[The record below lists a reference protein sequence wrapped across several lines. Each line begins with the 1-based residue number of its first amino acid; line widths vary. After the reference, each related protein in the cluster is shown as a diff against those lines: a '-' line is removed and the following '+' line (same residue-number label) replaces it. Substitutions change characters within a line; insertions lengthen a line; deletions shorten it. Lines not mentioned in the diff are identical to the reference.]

1 MKILHVITTISL
13 GGAEKQL
20 LTLAK
25 EQIAQGNIVL
35 VIYLQGVPEL
45 REDFLE
51 CGVRVERAAGS
62 WIFQWFS
69 VRDKIRIHKP
79 DIVHSHLP
87 RAELMTLGN
96 RHRVNSRHN
105 TEPFFP
111 GAPRLISSVLG
122 RIASRRTGLISIS
135 HAVSEYIDLH
145 TEVSLKSLR
154 RTIHYGIDIPSTR
167 GEQIDRNEWRESNFS
182 LKRET
187 VLLGTIARLV
197 PQKNLPFL
205 ISASAELVKEIP
217 KLKVIILGEGTERPK
232 LEDLIKQLGVE
243 EVVLLPGRR
252 ADISSFLQALDV
264 FVLTSNYEGLGLVL
278 LEAIACGV
286 PVVASRNSA
295 IVEVILDGEGLLYQT
310 HNQSDFIKSVTRLIM
325 DPELVGEINRNA
337 IAGLENR
344 FSPSVMSAKIMDL
357 YCDFLK
363 NESRSGQ

>member
-25 EQIAQGNIVL
+25 EQVAQGNIVL

-45 REDFLE
+45 RENFLE
-51 CGVRVERAAGS
+51 YGVRVERAAGS
-62 WIFQWFS
+62 WVFQWFS

-135 HAVSEYIDLH
+135 HAVSEYLDLH
-145 TEVSLKSLR
+145 TEVSLMSL
-154 RTIHYGIDIPSTR
+154 
-167 GEQIDRNEWRESNFS
+167 WRESNFS
-182 LKRET
+182 LTGET
-187 VLLGTIARLV
+187 VLIGTIARLV

-205 ISASAELVKEIP
+205 ISASAELSKKIP

-232 LEDLIKQLGVE
+232 LEALIEQLGVE

-278 LEAIACGV
+278 LEAMACGI

-295 IVEVILDGEGLLYQT
+295 IVEVILEGEGLLYQT
-310 HNQSDFIKSVTRLIM
+310 HNQSDFIKSVTRLIR

-357 YCDFLK
+357 YGDFLK